1 MPYIYLLHCRACVNS
16 GESVF
21 KLGKTIDFSKRI
33 DGYDKGSIP
42 LLSLYVRECDAF
54 ERVLI
59 QLFAAKYRQR
69 RDYGIEYFEG
79 RATSMITDITE
90 ALNAKELGYEPALQP
105 TTKSLESEN
114 TTLIVKTRTRLIN
127 KLNRANKDTVNMF
140 QDNIIAASRDL
151 IMCPAFHNL
160 NNWIHDYKAPDQ
172 KKRLGDFLE
181 SRYAFVNN
189 LCASAVAGNNEL
201 DKKLIEHIMISI

>member
-1 MPYIYLLHCRACVNS
+1 MPYIYLIHCRACVNS

-59 QLFAAKYRQR
+59 QMFATKYKQR

-79 RATSMITDITE
+79 NATAMIMDIMH
-90 ALNAKELGYEPALQP
+90 AVKPELGYEPALQP
-105 TTKSLESEN
+105 TTKSLDSEN
-114 TTLIVKTRTRLIN
+114 TALLVKTRTRLLN
-127 KLNRANKDTVNMF
+127 KLNRVNAENFNMF
-140 QDNIIAASRDL
+140 QDNIIAASRDF

-160 NNWIHDYKAPDQ
+160 NSWIYDFREQ

-181 SRYAFVNN
+181 AKYAFVNN
-189 LCASAVAGNNEL
+189 LCVSAIVSNNEL
-201 DKKLIEHIMISI
+201 DKKFIEHIMISI

>member
-1 MPYIYLLHCRACVNS
+1 MPYIYLIHCRACVNS

-59 QLFAAKYRQR
+59 QMFAAKYKQR

-79 RATSMITDITE
+79 NATAMIMDIT
-90 ALNAKELGYEPALQP
+90 AAVNSKELGYEPALQP
-105 TTKSLESEN
+105 TTKSLDSEN
-114 TTLIVKTRTRLIN
+114 TALLVKTRTRLLN
-127 KLNRANKDTVNMF
+127 KLNRVNAENFNMF
-140 QDNIIAASRDL
+140 QDNIITASRDF

-160 NNWIHDYKAPDQ
+160 NSWIYDFRGQ

-181 SRYAFVNN
+181 SNYAFVNN
-189 LCASAVAGNNEL
+189 LCVSAITGNNEL
-201 DKKLIEHIMISI
+201 DKKFIEHIMISI